1 MFANVKI
8 RLQSVCVDFRCAQ
21 IHGNKNFLKYTSQ
34 WFSVGLIE
42 RFKYISILGYTMV
55 TTIKI
60 HEGTKQQLDLFREY
74 KNESY
79 DEVIKKMIYIAKKAK
94 TQPKLSKE
102 IVIAIE
108 KARKRIKAGNFVSEE
123 EAKKRL
129 GF

>member
-1 MFANVKI
+1 M
-8 RLQSVCVDFRCAQ
+8 
-21 IHGNKNFLKYTSQ
+21 T
-34 WFSVGLIE
+34 
-42 RFKYISILGYTMV
+42 

-60 HEGTKQQLDLFREY
+60 HENTKDSLDKFREY

-79 DEVIKKMIYIAKKAK
+79 DEVLKKVIYIAETCK

-102 IVIAIE
+102 TAQAIE
-108 KARKRIKAGNFVSEE
+108 QARARIKHGKFLTET